1 MENTE
6 FNLKPKQELLND
18 VKEFYEKEVS
28 PILPEYEK
36 NREEDSLSMKII
48 TLIIIGFVLSFIH
61 PIFIIIFIFP
71 LIIMSNRKT
80 VIIDNSYEMN
90 IKKKLMPKFLSLFG
104 NYKWEKFSTRLIETI
119 RRIKNL
125 KIFPNSFLLTL
136 DDTIIGSY
144 KNIRINIYEI

>member
-125 KIFPNSFLLTL
+125 KIFQFCFHFLNNSIFYN
-136 DDTIIGSY
+136 S
-144 KNIRINIYEI
+144 KQNI